1 MIAAARPSRRRGRR
15 QGGRRRSW
23 PRRLL
28 RLLAWLLLGWLVLT
42 ASLVVLLRFV
52 DPPLSSFMLQRVA
65 EARWR
70 GEPGFALAHR
80 NVPLERISPAL
91 RLAVVASED
100 QKFPEHRGFDLA
112 ALRVVAAEH
121 LAGQGRRGAST
132 ISQQTAKNLFLWPG
146 RSWLRKG
153 LEAWFTVLIEATWPK
168 KRILEVYLNVAQ
180 FGPDLFGAEAAAQ
193 AFFGKPAS
201 ALTPG
206 EAARMAAVLPAP
218 NRRRVEPPSRV
229 VVERAAWIEAQMRAL
244 GPDHLGGVGAD
255 RLPP

>member
-1 MIAAARPSRRRGRR
+1 MSARRRPPRRAGGR
-15 QGGRRRSW
+15 QGGRR
-23 PRRLL
+23 PLARRLL
-28 RLLAWLLLGWLVLT
+28 RGLAWLLLGW
-42 ASLVVLLRFV
+42 VVLSIAAVVVLRFV

-201 ALTPG
+201 ALTAA

-218 NRRRVEPPSRV
+218 NRRRVEPPSPV
-229 VVERAAWIEAQMRAL
+229 VASRAAWIEAQMRAL
-244 GPDHLGGVGAD
+244 GPDHLGGIGAD
-255 RLPP
+255 RVAP